1 MTDTTTSKKPRFAT
15 TRSNGRTASGPSQAL
30 VLPKLDPGSGTRSRR
45 LRMAGTDNLV
55 PVAQSGRS
63 AWLVTVVAP
72 LSSSGRAGGTG
83 RRRGP
88 EPCPPLLGLWAWL
101 AGDGVA
107 PRGAAAFSNAYI
119 PTTEGSR
126 RKGTVA
132 GDTRLLSPCAGPA
145 CDAKRLIAKR
155 LISVAECHQRAV
167 RHVPSLGLLLD
178 LAAASCA
185 RGATLTASR
194 ALPGYERFSNRGVL
208 VYCQ

>member
-1 MTDTTTSKKPRFAT
+1 MAQSSRSARPVTAAAPSSSSGSNAGGAGRRNLRSPT
-15 TRSNGRTASGPSQAL
+15 TRS
-30 VLPKLDPGSGTRSRR
+30 
-45 LRMAGTDNLV
+45 
-55 PVAQSGRS
+55 
-63 AWLVTVVAP
+63 
-72 LSSSGRAGGTG
+72 
-83 RRRGP
+83 
-88 EPCPPLLGLWAWL
+88 LGLWAWL
-101 AGDGVA
+101 AGGGVA

-132 GDTRLLSPCAGPA
+132 GDTRLLSPCARPA

-194 ALPGYERFSNRGVL
+194 ALPGYERFSNRVVL